1 MKIISGSNTIRL
13 VLALAGILVLTV
25 TSARGAVPDPNLQAA
40 APTPPSLLRVAVH
53 HPGDLERIAAIA
65 DGGLPVYAH
74 LVEQGGQEFLLLPA
88 DAARQQALSGLG
100 LAYQILDREIS
111 SESYYLLSADSAAL
125 LQQAEENTQILTQEG
140 LSTLVKATPMH
151 AERLAS
157 SGVEIVRLQL
167 HPLVIPDQYTAD
179 LPQVIEPDPT
189 IQGMIDQVSSS
200 TLYSYNA
207 GLSGELPVTIGGQPY
222 TLLTRSSRTIEPIQK
237 ATQYVYEHFE
247 SLGLPTTYFTYTL
260 PGSGARR
267 NVIAE
272 QTGIEQPDSIYL
284 IAAHLDSTSQD
295 PYNLAPG
302 ADDNASGSTG
312 VLVAADI
319 LSQYELDCT
328 VRYALFTGEEQ
339 GLYGS
344 YAYAQSAYNNG
355 DNIQAVLNLDMI
367 GYNSDSS
374 PEIELHTRYSSPGD
388 QAIASLFAEVVDAY
402 NLDLVPQLVPDG
414 ITASDHYSFWQF
426 GYPGILAIEDM
437 QDFNPYY
444 HTTAD
449 QVEALDL
456 QYFTEFVKATVGTLA
471 HMGCLQNKGSLAGT
485 VTDSESGSPIPGTSI
500 SAQRAAAQTFSTT
513 SELDGTYQLE
523 LVEGSYDVTAVAD
536 GYESYSASG
545 VDITKGVTTTLDIAL
560 DPCRLQDADFTYAP
574 AEPLSGMPV
583 VFTGTAS
590 TNSSTPVSYRWD
602 FGDGHTGSGRV
613 ASHTYTISDT
623 YTVSMSA
630 ENCAGTLHTS
640 QQVMVTGSLG
650 LSASLDS
657 LEVEALVGQV
667 ITQTLEIGNSGVMA
681 LTWNLTEQPD
691 SPWLDESPVAGS
703 LGPQLREEIT
713 LTVQAPVVLGTYTT
727 TLVLQSSDPINP
739 QMDIPVTLKAV
750 SPHTAYL
757 PVLLAAFP

>member
-1 MKIISGSNTIRL
+1 MKIFSGSNSIL
-13 VLALAGILVLTV
+13 LALALAGVLMLTV
-25 TSARGAVPDPNLQAA
+25 TSVQGAMPNPNLQAD
-40 APTPPSLLRVAVH
+40 APVPPSLLRVDVPD
-53 HPGDLERIAAIA
+53 PGDLERIAAIA
-65 DGGLPVYAH
+65 DEGLPVFAH
-74 LVEQGGQEFLLLPA
+74 LVDQRGQEYLLLPA
-88 DAARQQALSGLG
+88 DAARQEALSGLG
-100 LAYQILDREIS
+100 LVHQILDREIS
-111 SESYYLLSADSAAL
+111 LESYYLLSADSTAL
-125 LQQAEENTQILTQEG
+125 LQQAEENTQILTHNG
-140 LSTLVKATPMH
+140 LSALVKATPMQ

-157 SGVEIVRLQL
+157 PGVEIVRLQL
-167 HPLVIPDQYTAD
+167 HPLVIPKQYTAD
-179 LPQVIEPDPT
+179 LPQEIEPDPT
-189 IQGMIDQVSSS
+189 VQGMIDQVSSS
-200 TLYSYNA
+200 TVYNYNA
-207 GLSGELPVTIGGQPY
+207 GLSGEFPVAIGGQPY
-222 TLLTRSSRTIEPIQK
+222 TLLTRSSRTVEPIQK
-237 ATQYVYEHFE
+237 ATQYVYEHFQ
-247 SLGLPTTYFTYTL
+247 SLGLTTTYFTYTL

-284 IAAHLDSTSQD
+284 VSAHLDSTSQD

-312 VLVAADI
+312 VLLAADI

-374 PEIELHTRYSSPGD
+374 AEIELHTRYSSPGD

-402 NLDLVPQLVPDG
+402 NLDLVPQIVPDG

-456 QYFTEFVKATVGTLA
+456 QYFTDFVKATVGTLA

-485 VTDSESGSPIPGTSI
+485 VTDSESGSPIPGTSV
-500 SAQRAAAQTFSTT
+500 SAQRTAAQPFSTT

-523 LVEGSYDVTAVAD
+523 LVEGSYDVTTMVD
-536 GYESYSASG
+536 GYESYSVSG
-545 VDITKGVTTTLDIAL
+545 IDITKDMTTTLDIAL
-560 DPCRLQDADFTYAP
+560 DPCRLQDVDFSYAP
-574 AEPLSGMPV
+574 AEPLNGTPV
-583 VFTGTAS
+583 VFTGSVS
-590 TNSSTPVSYRWD
+590 TTSSTPVSYRWD
-602 FGDGHTGSGRV
+602 FGDGHTGSGRI

-630 ENCAGTLHTS
+630 ENCAGNLHTS
-640 QQVMVTGSLG
+640 QQVMVIGSLG

-667 ITQTLEIGNSGVMA
+667 ITRTLEIGNSGGVPI
-681 LTWNLTEQPD
+681 TWSLIEQPD
-691 SPWLDESPVAGS
+691 TPWLDESPVAGT
-703 LGPQLREEIT
+703 LGPQVREEIT
-713 LTVQAPVVLGTYTT
+713 LSVQATVALGTYTT

-739 QMDIPVTLKAV
+739 QINIPVTLQAV